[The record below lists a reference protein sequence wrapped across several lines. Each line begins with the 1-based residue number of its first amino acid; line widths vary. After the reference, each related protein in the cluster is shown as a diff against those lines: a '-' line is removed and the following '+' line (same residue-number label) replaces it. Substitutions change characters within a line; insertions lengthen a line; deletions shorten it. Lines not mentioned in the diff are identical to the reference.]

1 MCVKTLGFAQTHK
14 GMIPLTSLIK
24 LPLPPQLIEGNFFR
38 QEASKG
44 NSTVDLCYSP
54 VHRLY
59 VLSLRQDRIFRYHS
73 LRSFLMLRYSPDFA
87 RSLSIPVVIPRVQQ
101 FSFLLLLPFFKP
113 VYNLVGITIT
123 FAQILTHIR
132 IY

>member
-73 LRSFLMLRYSPDFA
+73 LRSFLMLRTPGVSRVCIA
-87 RSLSIPVVIPRVQQ
+87 RCAAVMRRSSAYATTLTQQ
-101 FSFLLLLPFFKP
+101 RNNKTYGKDKTLC
-113 VYNLVGITIT
+113 
-123 FAQILTHIR
+123 
-132 IY
+132 